1 MHMSRIFVTRA
12 FPGPGIASLKDHG
25 FEVDV
30 FDRDEIIP
38 RKELLQRV
46 KGVDALL
53 SLLTDKID
61 TEVMD
66 AAGPSLKIIANYAV
80 GFDNVDLGAAKKRN
94 IIVTNTPVSE
104 MSESVAEFTM
114 ALLFAVARRVCEA
127 DVFTREKKYT
137 GWSPSLFLGMDLRGK
152 TLGVIGAGRI
162 GTRVA
167 EIARLGLGMSIV
179 YTSRKPDPDLSTR
192 LSAPFLP
199 LDQVLERADVVTLH
213 VPLLPETKH
222 LISTEQFSL
231 MKKDAILLNTSRG
244 PIVDEK
250 ALLRALRTGRIAGA
264 GIDVYEAE
272 PAIDTDP
279 SDKLELR
286 AMPNVVMT
294 PHIASATIQTREAMG
309 RLAAAN
315 IVAVLTG
322 EKPLSAAG

>member
-1 MHMSRIFVTRA
+1 MSRIFVTRA

-25 FEVDV
+25 FEVDL

-61 TEVMD
+61 AEVMD

-80 GFDNVDLGAAKKRN
+80 GFDNIDLEAAKKRR
-94 IIVTNTPVSE
+94 IIVTNTPVPE
-104 MSESVAEFTM
+104 MSESVAEFTI
-114 ALLFAVARRVCEA
+114 ALLFGVARRLCEA
-127 DVFTREKKYT
+127 DAFTREKKYK
-137 GWSPSLFLGMDLRGK
+137 GWSPNLFLGMDLRGK

-179 YTSRKPDPDLSTR
+179 YASRKPDPDLSTR

-213 VPLLPETKH
+213 VPLLPDTKH

-272 PAIDTDP
+272 PAIDTDL

-315 IVAVLTG
+315 VVAVLTG
-322 EKPLSAAG
+322 EPPLSPAA

>member
-1 MHMSRIFVTRA
+1 MSRIFVTRA

>member
-1 MHMSRIFVTRA
+1 MSRILVTRA
-12 FPGPGIASLKDHG
+12 FPGPGIASLNDHG
-25 FEVDV
+25 FEVDL

-61 TEVMD
+61 AEVMD

-80 GFDNVDLGAAKKRN
+80 GFDNVDLDAAKKRN

-114 ALLFAVARRVCEA
+114 ALMFAVARRVCEA

-137 GWSPSLFLGMDLRGK
+137 GWSPNLFLGMDLRGK

-167 EIARLGLGMSIV
+167 EMARLGLGMSIV

-213 VPLLPETKH
+213 VPLLPDTKH

-309 RLAAAN
+309 RLAVAN